1 MKKILVPTDFSDNA
15 TKAVNY
21 AVQVAKAAKAEL
33 ILIHALESSHPAQ
46 EKVDAEERLS
56 IAARSIEESESVKVS
71 TAVFAD
77 SSVNSILNSIASYQ
91 ADLVVMGTMGNT
103 GFNEKVFGS
112 RTAGII
118 GKSPVPVV
126 AVPLLSDWK
135 VPKKILLAINKFN
148 MPDKLLK
155 PVIELASLFNASL
168 QTTIFT
174 DTDDD
179 YVEDYGVHEENI
191 ASFRDQLKE
200 KYPNLEIHAVHLA
213 GEHFRQSLQNWID
226 KNDIDVLVML
236 THHRTLIGSLFN
248 SSMTKKMSYHT
259 NIPLLAIP
267 DNK

>member
-21 AVQVAKAAKAEL
+21 AVQIAKMAKAEL
-33 ILIHALESSHPAQ
+33 ILIHALESTNPKK
-46 EKVDAEERLS
+46 EKSDAEEKLKIIAGS
-56 IAARSIEESESVKVS
+56 IKETEAVQVS
-71 TAVFAD
+71 TGVFAD
-77 SSVNSILNSIASYQ
+77 SSVNSILSAIVSYQ
-91 ADLVVMGTMGNT
+91 ADLVVMGTIGNT

-118 GKSPVPVV
+118 GKSPVPVI
-126 AVPLLSDWK
+126 AVPLLSEWK
-135 VPKKILLAINKFN
+135 VPKKILLAINKFDIQ
-148 MPDKLLK
+148 DKLLK
-155 PVIELASLFNASL
+155 PVIELASLFNSSI

-179 YVEDYGVHEENI
+179 YVEDYGEHEEGI
-191 ASFRDQLKE
+191 ANFRDKLKD

-226 KNDIDVLVML
+226 KNTIDVLVML